1 MEPLVAFPWVQIGS
15 VAGILGL
22 LALSLIRG
30 WLWTSRSV
38 DKVMDQVEKRLK
50 DKDDTIAELRRANMA
65 LDARNDLIA
74 EQLRELMELGRT
86 SAAALSSLPRAG

>member
-1 MEPLVAFPWVQIGS
+1 
-15 VAGILGL
+15 
-22 LALSLIRG
+22 
-30 WLWTSRSV
+30 
-38 DKVMDQVEKRLK
+38 MDQVEKRLK